1 MKKIYLRGKDSNRFC
16 LVDDVDFEELSKYSW
31 YLNHK
36 GYAMRSRKYVNK
48 KPDKGQILMHRMV
61 LDPKEGLVTDHIN
74 NEKLDNRKQNLRNI
88 TNKDNIRRRGGRTKL
103 TGVYTRKHKTVTRY
117 QSMIRVDGKLISI
130 GYHKTQKEAAIAYNK
145 AAKKYHGEYAY
156 QNTI

>member
-88 TNKDNIRRRGGRTKL
+88 TNKELNIRWL
-103 TGVYTRKHKTVTRY
+103 
-117 QSMIRVDGKLISI
+117 
-130 GYHKTQKEAAIAYNK
+130 
-145 AAKKYHGEYAY
+145 
-156 QNTI
+156 